1 MKKSQIIKVNGSIR
15 GNTITGEAIIYKAFK
30 SYDEPKTWRKVGTI
44 GHNLGNLYNPSW
56 MEIFKA
62 HDGSFRYGIYRDGSI
77 AEFYGKIVFL
87 ENTGSSIQPRY
98 IKGFKNELLD
108 KL

>member
-1 MKKSQIIKVNGSIR
+1 MKASQIIQVNGSIK
-15 GNTITGEAIIYKAFK
+15 GVNITGEAIIYKAFK

-44 GHNLGNLYNPSW
+44 GHNLGSLYNPSW

-62 HDGSFRYGIYRDGSI
+62 RDGSFRYGIYRDGSI

-87 ENTGSSIQPRY
+87 ENTGTAVQPRN
-98 IKGFKNELLD
+98 IPGFKNELIEGY
-108 KL
+108 